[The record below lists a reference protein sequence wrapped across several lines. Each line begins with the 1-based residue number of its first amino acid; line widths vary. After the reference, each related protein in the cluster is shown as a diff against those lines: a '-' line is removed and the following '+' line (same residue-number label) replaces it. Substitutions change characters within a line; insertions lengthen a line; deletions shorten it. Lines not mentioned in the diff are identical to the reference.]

1 MTTMRNLLAIAAVP
15 LLAALVRG
23 QTIHIVGP
31 GGFGDL
37 DQAYAA
43 AQPNDVI
50 LVRQDTFFTNLIGK
64 GVRIYN
70 DGSWV
75 LRPPFGATWSRIA
88 NVPAGQTLVLAGF
101 EIRPVGQSLVNAG
114 GMITIENCPGTVIW
128 SGCSLRADQIQQI
141 ADQQQL
147 SVTNCADVQFFDCT
161 LRGRNARHLGICTQ
175 QGTDGLRV
183 DNSTVI
189 LSQCSLVGG
198 NYAESLVCGF
208 TRIGGRGL
216 TTINSSV
223 YAIGTSFDGGSQSS
237 LQQDIDLSG
246 GSVWGP
252 RLVALFGSGTYYTYG
267 PGSGPFQVGGSINV
281 VDEPTDLPLTQAT
294 LTATALDLSASA
306 QALSAPVVF
315 AFGQSRLSL
324 LGGANILGP
333 LLLDPSTPIS
343 LLVSASTS
351 TSIPLSAATLTQLR
365 YSTLAVV
372 AASFGAGGELLLGPP
387 DFVRF

>member
-1 MTTMRNLLAIAAVP
+1 MRNLLAIAVTP

-88 NVPAGQTLVLAGF
+88 NIPAGQTLTLSGF

-114 GMITIENCPGTVIW
+114 GMISIENCPGTVIW
-128 SGCSLRADQIQQI
+128 HACSLRADQLQQI

-147 SVTNCADVQFFDCT
+147 SVVNCADVQFFECN
-161 LRGRNARHLGICTQ
+161 LRGRNARHLGICTL

-183 DNSTVI
+183 SASTVI
-189 LSQCSLVGG
+189 LSQCSLAGG
-198 NYAESLVCGF
+198 DYAESLVCGF
-208 TRIGGRGL
+208 TRIGGSGMKA
-216 TTINSSV
+216 TNSSV
-223 YAIGTSFDGGSQSS
+223 YAIGTNFDGGSQAT
-237 LQQDIDLSG
+237 LQQDIDLTG

-252 RLVALFGSGTYYTYG
+252 TFVSLYGSGTYHTYG
-267 PGSGPFQVGGSINV
+267 PGSGPFLVGGSINV
-281 VDEPTDLPLTQAT
+281 VNDPNDLPLTLVT
-294 LTATALDLSASA
+294 LTATGL
-306 QALSAPVVF
+306 ALSLGVPATSGPVLF
-315 AFGQSRLSL
+315 AFGQPKFSL
-324 LGGANILGP
+324 LGGPFIVGP
-333 LLLDPSTPIS
+333 LLLDAASPIS
-343 LLVSASTS
+343 LLVSATSSTS
-351 TSIPLSAATLTQLR
+351 VPLSAATLAQLR
-365 YSTLAVV
+365 HSTLAVV